1 MTTFTIT
8 PDAPFSLAAAAAF
21 GFGPNTGRPEPAAG
35 EMRLAFVT
43 DDLHGH
49 AAVHLTQRDDGTID
63 GAIAGDADPA
73 AVRRQVCRV
82 LCLDHPGPEWL
93 AVGRRDAVIGELQ
106 ADHPGFRPVLFH
118 SPYEA
123 AAWSVISARRR
134 RTQAAVIRT
143 RLARAFGASFVIG
156 GAEVDAFPAPQR
168 LLAVE
173 EFAGLEPARIGRL
186 HAVARAALDGALD
199 PGRLLDLDPAEALA
213 ELRRLPGIGPTY
225 ATLILLR
232 ATGATDVLTFHE
244 PMLATYA
251 ARLYGT
257 GPEPLTPEQIQGVAA
272 SWRPFRTWAAV
283 LIRLAGDRRWGAVTT
298 ARVPARR

>member
-8 PDAPFSLAAAAAF
+8 PDAPFSLAAAADF
-21 GFGPNTGRPEPAAG
+21 GFGPNTSRPEPAAG

-49 AAVHLTQRDDGTID
+49 AAVHLTQRDDETID

-93 AVGRRDAVIGELQ
+93 AVGRRDAVISELQ

-134 RTQAAVIRT
+134 RTQAAVILHRT
-143 RLARAFGASFVIG
+143 SRTPSISATPATIAGAV
-156 GAEVDAFPAPQR
+156 APSSSMSIATER
-168 LLAVE
+168 RSPSCSISSETTRPPCRSTASRSG
-173 EFAGLEPARIGRL
+173 AGLPPAGISTSRRSTSARYWRITR
-186 HAVARAALDGALD
+186 
-199 PGRLLDLDPAEALA
+199 
-213 ELRRLPGIGPTY
+213 
-225 ATLILLR
+225 
-232 ATGATDVLTFHE
+232 
-244 PMLATYA
+244 
-251 ARLYGT
+251 
-257 GPEPLTPEQIQGVAA
+257 
-272 SWRPFRTWAAV
+272 
-283 LIRLAGDRRWGAVTT
+283 
-298 ARVPARR
+298 

>member
-21 GFGPNTGRPEPAAG
+21 GFGPNTGRPKPEAG

-43 DDLHGH
+43 DDLHGQ

-63 GAIAGDADPA
+63 ASVAGDAGPA
-73 AVRRQVCRV
+73 AVRRQVCRI
-82 LCLDHPGPEWL
+82 LCLDHPGREWL
-93 AVGRRDAVIGELQ
+93 AVGSRDAVLGELQ
-106 ADHPGFRPVLFH
+106 AAHPGFRPVLFH

-134 RTQAAVIRT
+134 RAQAAVIRT
-143 RLARAFGASFVIG
+143 RLAQAFGASFDPG
-156 GAEVDAFPAPQR
+156 GEPADAFPTPRR

-173 EFAGLEPARIGRL
+173 EFRGLEPARIGRL

-199 PGRLLDLDPAEALA
+199 AGRLAALDPGQALA
-213 ELRRLPGIGPTY
+213 ELQELPGIGPTY

-232 ATGATDVLTFHE
+232 ATGVTDVLTFAE
-244 PMLATYA
+244 PLLASYA
-251 ARLYGT
+251 ARFYGT
-257 GPEPLTPEQIQGVAA
+257 GPEPLSPRQLDAIAGT
-272 SWRPFRTWAAV
+272 WRPFRTWAAV
-283 LIRLAGDRRWGAVTT
+283 LIRMAGDRQWGAVTT
-298 ARVPARR
+298 GPARARR